1 MISNVMFYLNKC
13 LCTKWRERLNK
24 NNLILFYSCIVTVFL
39 IFVDAQSV
47 EGLHIFYSEAVYL
60 QFPQN
65 NLSLYA
71 ETDVLNL
78 CKNNFDLISVPR

>member
-1 MISNVMFYLNKC
+1 MISNVMFYLNKY

-24 NNLILFYSCIVTVFL
+24 NNLILFYSCIVTVLL
-39 IFVDAQSV
+39 IFVAAQSV
-47 EGLHIFYSEAVYL
+47 EGLHIFYSEVVYL

-78 CKNNFDLISVPR
+78 CKNNFDHISVPR